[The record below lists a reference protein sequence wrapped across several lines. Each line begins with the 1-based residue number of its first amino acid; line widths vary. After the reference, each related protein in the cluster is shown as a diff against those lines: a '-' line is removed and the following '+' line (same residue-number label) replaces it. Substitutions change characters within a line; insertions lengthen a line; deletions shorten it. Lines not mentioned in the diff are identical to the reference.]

1 MAIDRLVDSVLDY
14 FRLPE
19 HKKNAPPGV
28 GARVQPPQDENRQA
42 TPQPAPAQT
51 PAQHAAPAPSPIA
64 RSFPSQ
70 SHSPASQ
77 PARPSQPEAAPV
89 RQPVPS
95 PVTPIAPT
103 HEQLDEPIR
112 ILLVEDDPKWAKLV
126 NAYIAAI
133 NGEKTLGVLELDWV
147 ETLEATLAK
156 VAKNSY
162 DLIFL
167 DLMLPDS
174 QGINTLESVWAKVSK
189 VQSPVVVMSNMDS
202 GGIMDRVREVTGR
215 DILLK
220 KNISKKVLFGHIDTN
235 VFEDDL

>member
-28 GARVQPPQDENRQA
+28 GARVH
-42 TPQPAPAQT
+42 PAPEENVPVHREPIPGRQQVQE
-51 PAQHAAPAPSPIA
+51 PRPIA
-64 RSFPSQ
+64 RSAPDPTSPPATQPESTSRHHVADQTRQPAPSQ
-70 SHSPASQ
+70 MPPKVA
-77 PARPSQPEAAPV
+77 
-89 RQPVPS
+89 
-95 PVTPIAPT
+95 T
-103 HEQLDEPIR
+103 HEQLEDPIR

-126 NAYIAAI
+126 NAYVAAI
-133 NGEKTLGVLELDWV
+133 NGEKTLGVLDLDWV
-147 ETLEATLAK
+147 ETLEATLTK

-174 QGINTLESVWAKVSK
+174 LGINTLESVWAKVSK
-189 VQSPVVVMSNMDS
+189 VQSPVVVMSNLDS

-235 VFEDDL
+235 VFEDDF